1 MGLGVDLL
9 VGIAMQSEI
18 DDAGVDALVEEIG
31 FFPGEGHKLT
41 GVVGVSEG
49 DDADGEGFVDG
60 REGGDDLA
68 LGSGVAGCR
77 VIVQAEDDG
86 DAFVLGCVLGAAGEE
101 QGCEEEK

>member
-1 MGLGVDLL
+1 LGLGVDLL
-9 VGIAMQSEI
+9 VGIAMQGGVN
-18 DDAGVDALVEEIG
+18 DAGGDALFEKIG
-31 FFPGEGHKLT
+31 FFTGKGFELT

-68 LGSGVAGCR
+68 FGSGVAGGG

-86 DAFVLGCVLGAAGEE
+86 DAPVLGCVLGAAGEE
-101 QGCEEEK
+101 QEQEEKK